1 MIINAVKADLE
12 RKISRTATLNP
23 EGGRVAFGVASFLL
37 AFFVAVSFFL
47 SASSSLLPIE
57 F

>member
-47 SASSSLLPIE
+47 SAISSLLPIE